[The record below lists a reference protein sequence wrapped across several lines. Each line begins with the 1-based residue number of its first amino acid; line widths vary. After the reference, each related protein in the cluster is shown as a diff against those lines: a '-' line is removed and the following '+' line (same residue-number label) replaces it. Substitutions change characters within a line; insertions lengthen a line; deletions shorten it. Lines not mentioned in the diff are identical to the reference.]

1 MEKVINQP
9 VTLESEDQE
18 PIIYGPSPFQ
28 SGPQQE
34 EVPPIFDPMKKEEVD
49 MTPQTLYSDPT
60 ESVYSTL
67 SNQSSQSSELP
78 QLSELYQPYKPQS
91 SRSKDPNRYKGHSLM
106 RRIIEAEEEERAI
119 LMASSNSLSEKDSL
133 ASEQSGMGISSIGMN
148 YKDVWMKNNM
158 ATVVANI
165 HTGQLLKG
173 NTAFMQ

>member
-9 VTLESEDQE
+9 VTVECEDQE
-18 PIIYGPSPFQ
+18 PIVYGPSPFQ
-28 SGPQQE
+28 SSPPQE
-34 EVPPIFDPMKKEEVD
+34 DIPPILDPVRSEEVD
-49 MTPQTLYSDPT
+49 MTPQTLYSDTT

-67 SNQSSQSSELP
+67 SNQSSQSSDLP
-78 QLSELYQPYKPQS
+78 QLSELSRSGRPQS

-106 RRIIEAEEEERAI
+106 RRIIEAEEEERAN

-133 ASEQSGMGISSIGMN
+133 ASEQSRVGISSIGMN

-158 ATVVANI
+158 ATVVTNI

>member
-67 SNQSSQSSELP
+67 SNQSSPVE
-78 QLSELYQPYKPQS
+78 
-91 SRSKDPNRYKGHSLM
+91 
-106 RRIIEAEEEERAI
+106 
-119 LMASSNSLSEKDSL
+119 
-133 ASEQSGMGISSIGMN
+133 
-148 YKDVWMKNNM
+148 
-158 ATVVANI
+158 
-165 HTGQLLKG
+165 
-173 NTAFMQ
+173 